1 MVRGTGDQYA
11 SGRIQPTI
19 RHSARSVPHT
29 IWLPTKCRGVN
40 VAARKPKDDQEAP
53 AEGAAAPRK
62 RVQSDF
68 PKFSLEEALRVAE
81 AIESANGG
89 RPYPPADTAIALDIS
104 PGSSDWRTLTA
115 ASFKYGLTTG
125 TYKTERL
132 ALTDLAERVV
142 SPTSDEDQVAALFTA
157 AISPRTFNS
166 IFEYFKGKKLPA
178 SNFLEN
184 TIVREFSVPKEHAG
198 LCASVFI
205 KNAQF
210 VGLTRTTK
218 TGQWLGDEPSGLPPG
233 SLHGDDERGEGDDD
247 FAGEEEEATDHDAA
261 PPSPRADPAPRRG
274 KGKAVFLGHGKNKKP
289 MEQLQKILT
298 EYGVPFKV
306 AVDEPNKGRPISE
319 KVAQVM
325 ENCGAA
331 ILVFTADE
339 EFRTVDGD
347 EVWRPSENV
356 VYELGASAVM
366 YGKRIII
373 FKEAGVTF
381 PSNFR
386 DIGYIEF
393 EKDSLA
399 AKGVDLFRELI
410 AFNIIQ
416 VSVPDA

>member
-1 MVRGTGDQYA
+1 M
-11 SGRIQPTI
+11 
-19 RHSARSVPHT
+19 
-29 IWLPTKCRGVN
+29 
-40 VAARKPKDDQEAP
+40 ARKSTTARDAS
-53 AEGAAAPRK
+53 AAPTAVRK

-68 PKFSLEEALRVAE
+68 PKWGLEDALRVAE
-81 AIESANGG
+81 AIESANAGQ
-89 RPYPPADTAIALDIS
+89 PYPPADTAIALDIS

-125 TYKTERL
+125 TYKSDRL
-132 ALTDLAERVV
+132 SLTDLAVRII
-142 SPTSDEDQVAALFTA
+142 SPTGDEDRISALFEA
-157 AISPRTFNS
+157 AINPATFKS
-166 IFEYFKGKKLPA
+166 IFEYFKGKKVPA

-184 TIVREFSVPKEHAG
+184 TIAREFTVPKEHAG
-198 LCASVFI
+198 VCASVFI
-205 KNAQF
+205 RNAQY

-218 TGQWLGDEPSGLPPG
+218 TGQWLGDEPSGLPSA
-233 SLHGDDERGEGDDD
+233 SLDEDDTSDDEAEVAEG
-247 FAGEEEEATDHDAA
+247 AGSDANQVA
-261 PPSPRADPAPRRG
+261 EIGPSMPPSAELERKRSR
-274 KGKAVFLGHGKNKKP
+274 GKAVFLGHGKNKKP
-289 MEQLQKILT
+289 LEQLQKILT

-325 ENCGAA
+325 DECGAA
-331 ILVFTADE
+331 ILIFTADE
-339 EFRTVDGD
+339 EFRTVGGD
-347 EVWRPSENV
+347 DVWRPSENV

-393 EKDSLA
+393 DKDALE